1 MHQFVQ
7 VKMNYRNRNFGT
19 LFVFVDIEEGG
30 GRSTKSKAR
39 NPKGRGREVRAE
51 AQGSGEK
58 SQRLIGYRGIERTSG
73 LFI

>member
-30 GRSTKSKAR
+30 
-39 NPKGRGREVRAE
+39 E
-51 AQGSGEK
+51 ALNLKHE
-58 SQRLIGYRGIERTSG
+58 I
-73 LFI
+73 